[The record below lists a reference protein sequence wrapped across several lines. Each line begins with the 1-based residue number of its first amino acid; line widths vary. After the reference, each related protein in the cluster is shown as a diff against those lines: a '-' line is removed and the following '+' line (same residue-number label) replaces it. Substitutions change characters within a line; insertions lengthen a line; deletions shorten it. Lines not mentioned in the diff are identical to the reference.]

1 MYTLERQQHILQ
13 YVRNNKVVKL
23 VTLTKEFNVS
33 METIRRDIQILVQEK
48 KIEKF
53 YGGVKYIEPVEGL
66 MDNRLTQQLTEKI
79 AIAKTC
85 ASLVEDGDCIF
96 IDSGTTTYQMT
107 PFLLGKEKLTVVTNS
122 LPVAFDLIG
131 SNIEV
136 MIIGGKIR
144 HSEKSV
150 TSNDFLFRF
159 EHLNINKAFIC
170 ASGVT
175 LEKGISDFSIEE
187 AMTRKQLIN
196 ISQTVYVATD
206 SSKFN
211 KDVAIQVCPLDQVDM
226 IITDNKLSKDT
237 LKQYT
242 EAGIKLEVVEVGS

>member
-1 MYTLERQQHILQ
+1 MFTLERQQQILQ

-33 METIRRDIQILVQEK
+33 METIRRDIQLLVQEK

-79 AIAKTC
+79 AIAKAC

-131 SNIEV
+131 STIEV

-175 LEKGISDFSIEE
+175 LEKGISDFSVEE

-211 KDVAIQVCPLDQVDM
+211 KDVAIQVCPLNQVDM
-226 IITDNKLSKDT
+226 IITDNSLSKET
-237 LKQYT
+237 VVKYS
-242 EAGIKLEVVEVGS
+242 EAGIELKVVAI

>member
-1 MYTLERQQHILQ
+1 MYTVERQQHILQ
-13 YVRNNKVVKL
+13 FIRNNKVVKL

-33 METIRRDIQILVQEK
+33 METIRRDIQQLVQEK

-79 AIAKTC
+79 AIAKAC
-85 ASLVEDGDCIF
+85 ASLVNNGDCIF
-96 IDSGTTTYQMT
+96 IDSGSTTYQMT
-107 PFLLGKEKLTVVTNS
+107 PFLLGKDKLTVVTNS

-136 MIIGGKIR
+136 MIIGGRVR

-150 TSNDFLFRF
+150 TSNDFLFHF
-159 EHLNINKAFIC
+159 DHLNINKAFIC

-175 LEKGISDFSIEE
+175 LEKGISDFSLEE

-206 SSKFN
+206 STKFN
-211 KDVAIQVCPLDQVDM
+211 KDVAIQVCPLEEVDM
-226 IITDNKLSKDT
+226 ILTDNGLPKET
-237 LKQYT
+237 LHQFT
-242 EAGIKLEVVEVGS
+242 EAGIQLKVVDI

>member
-1 MYTLERQQHILQ
+1 MYTVERQQHILQ
-13 YVRNNKVVKL
+13 FIRNNKVVKL

-33 METIRRDIQILVQEK
+33 METIRRDIQQLVQEK

-79 AIAKTC
+79 AIAKAC
-85 ASLVEDGDCIF
+85 ASLVDHGDCIF
-96 IDSGTTTYQMT
+96 IDSGSTTYQMT

-131 SNIEV
+131 STIEV
-136 MIIGGKIR
+136 MIIGGRVR

-159 EHLNINKAFIC
+159 DHLNINKAFIC

-175 LEKGISDFSIEE
+175 LEKGISDFSLEE

-206 SSKFN
+206 STKFN
-211 KDVAIQVCPLDQVDM
+211 KDVAIQVCPLDEVDM
-226 IITDNKLSKDT
+226 ILTDNGLPKET
-237 LKQYT
+237 LHQFT
-242 EAGIKLEVVEVGS
+242 EAGIQLKVVDI

>member
-33 METIRRDIQILVQEK
+33 METIRRDIQLLVQEK

-85 ASLVEDGDCIF
+85 ASLVDDGDCIF

-175 LEKGISDFSIEE
+175 LEKGISDFSLEE

-211 KDVAIQVCPLDQVDM
+211 KDVAIQVCPLDQVDK

-237 LKQYT
+237 LKQYN
-242 EAGIKLEVVEVGS
+242 EAGIKLEIVEVGS

>member
-1 MYTLERQQHILQ
+1 MYMIERQHQILQ
-13 YVRNNKVVKL
+13 FIRQHKVVKL

-33 METIRRDIQILVQEK
+33 METIRRDVQQLMQDK

-66 MDNRLTQQLTEKI
+66 MDHRLHEQLTEKI
-79 AIAKTC
+79 AIAKAC
-85 ASLVEDGDCIF
+85 ASLVQDGECIF

-107 PFLLGKEKLTVVTNS
+107 PFLLDKEKLTVVTNS

-136 MIIGGKIR
+136 ILLGGKVR

-150 TSNDFLFRF
+150 TSNEFLFRF

-170 ASGVT
+170 ASGVSI
-175 LEKGISDFSIEE
+175 EKGISDFSLDE
-187 AMTRKQLIN
+187 AITRKQIIS
-196 ISQTVYVATD
+196 ISQKVYVATD
-206 SSKFN
+206 SSKFS
-211 KDVAIQVCPLDQVDM
+211 KDVAIQVCPVDDVDV
-226 IITDNKLSKDT
+226 IITDDALSKKT
-237 LKQYT
+237 IQHFSEKGVQ
-242 EAGIKLEVVEVGS
+242 IKAVNMA

>member
-1 MYTLERQQHILQ
+1 MYMIERQHQILQ
-13 YVRNNKVVKL
+13 FIRQHKVVKL

-33 METIRRDIQILVQEK
+33 METIRRDVQQLMQDK

-66 MDNRLTQQLTEKI
+66 MDHRLHEQLTEKI
-79 AIAKTC
+79 AIARAC
-85 ASLVEDGDCIF
+85 ASLVQAGECIF

-107 PFLLGKEKLTVVTNS
+107 PFLLDKEKLTVVTNS

-136 MIIGGKIR
+136 ILLGGKVR

-150 TSNDFLFRF
+150 TSNEFLFRF

-170 ASGVT
+170 ASGVSI
-175 LEKGISDFSIEE
+175 EKGISDFSLDE
-187 AMTRKQLIN
+187 AITRKQIIS
-196 ISQTVYVATD
+196 ISQKVYVATD
-206 SSKFN
+206 SSKFS
-211 KDVAIQVCPLDQVDM
+211 KDVAIQVCPVDDVDV
-226 IITDNKLSKDT
+226 IITDDALSKKT
-237 LKQYT
+237 IQHFSEKGVQ
-242 EAGIKLEVVEVGS
+242 IKAVNMA

>member
-33 METIRRDIQILVQEK
+33 METIRRDIQLLVQEK

-242 EAGIKLEVVEVGS
+242 ETGIKLEVVEAGS